1 VRALVCG
8 VLVAGFLATGPA
20 AARDARFD
28 RPLYVDPAS
37 QAALAARDD
46 ARFAPIARRAQAL
59 WLLDTHGVDG
69 VELVARRYARAAV
82 RAGRTPVVALYA
94 IPARDCGSYSA
105 GGLRPRDYRRWVRS
119 VARGLRGTGAIA
131 VVEPD
136 ALAMTGLC
144 DGQGNR
150 PRLLRHAVTTLTAAG
165 AWAYLDA
172 GHSAWHP
179 PDLAADLLVRAGVD
193 RGRGFVT
200 NVANFQRTRDEV
212 AWAEDVRAE
221 LRRRGVRR
229 VRYAIDT
236 SRNGAGPST
245 AEGWCNPSIA
255 RLGRR
260 PTMRRGG
267 ARDGFLWVKRPGE
280 SDGDC
285 GKGTP
290 PAGHWWPDGALA
302 LTGWSPQ

>member
-1 VRALVCG
+1 MLVGSMREYFRESLQDSLRKRG
-8 VLVAGFLATGPA
+8 VQLSDTAQVYVVNLLTEFARSDNAFAGT
-20 AARDARFD
+20 D
-28 RPLYVDPAS
+28 RGEK
-37 QAALAARDD
+37 
-46 ARFAPIARRAQAL
+46 PIL
-59 WLLDTHGVDG
+59 
-69 VELVARRYARAAV
+69 
-82 RAGRTPVVALYA
+82 
-94 IPARDCGSYSA
+94 
-105 GGLRPRDYRRWVRS
+105 
-119 VARGLRGTGAIA
+119 
-131 VVEPD
+131 
-136 ALAMTGLC
+136 
-144 DGQGNR
+144 
-150 PRLLRHAVTTLTAAG
+150 
-165 AWAYLDA
+165 
-172 GHSAWHP
+172 
-179 PDLAADLLVRAGVD
+179 ADLLVRAGVD

-260 PTMRRGG
+260 PTMRRVG

-302 LTGWSPQ
+302 LTGWSPR